1 MASIIILNIVTGDIV
16 TVVLVDGVVT
26 QMHAGIPQIAA
37 SVVVLDCC
45 KPDKYFV
52 PKPKYF

>member
-1 MASIIILNIVTGDIV
+1 MASIIILNIVTGDVV

-45 KPDKYFV
+45 KPDKIIY
-52 PKPKYF
+52 